1 MDKPKILIV
10 DDEAEILRVLEK
22 TLEDDYEIV
31 TCLRAKE
38 AIGLIDDSF
47 YVILS
52 DQRMPEMSG
61 SEFFR
66 IVREKHPQIVRIIMS
81 GYSDM
86 NALISSVNQGEIFRY
101 INKPWEFQELL
112 DTLKLAVEK
121 HMETVAHRKL
131 VDENKHLIERN
142 REVANRLT
150 QTMEELK
157 RVQIE
162 LEKLNKKS

>member
-112 DTLKLAVEK
+112 NTLKLAVEK

-162 LEKLNKKS
+162 LAKLNKKS

>member
-10 DDEAEILRVLEK
+10 DDEAEILRVLQK
-22 TLEDDYEIV
+22 TLEDDFEVV

-47 YVILS
+47 QVILS

-66 IVREKHPQIVRIIMS
+66 IVREKHAQIVRIIMS

-101 INKPWEFQELL
+101 INKPWELQELM
-112 DTLKLAVEK
+112 DTLQLAVDK
-121 HMETVAHRKL
+121 NKETMAHRRL
-131 VDENKHLIERN
+131 LDENKHLIERN
-142 REVANRLT
+142 REVASRLT

-157 RVQIE
+157 RVQTE

>member
-10 DDEAEILRVLEK
+10 DDEAEILRVLQK
-22 TLEDDYEIV
+22 TLEDDFEVV

-47 YVILS
+47 QVILS

-101 INKPWEFQELL
+101 INKPWELQELM
-112 DTLKLAVEK
+112 DTLQLAVDK
-121 HMETVAHRKL
+121 NKETMAHRRL
-131 VDENKHLIERN
+131 LDENKHLIERN
-142 REVANRLT
+142 REVASRLT

-157 RVQIE
+157 RVQTE

>member
-22 TLEDDYEIV
+22 TLEDDFEVV
-31 TCLRAKE
+31 TCVRAKE
-38 AIGLIDDSF
+38 ALALIDESF
-47 YVILS
+47 QVILS

-112 DTLKLAVEK
+112 NTLKLAVDK
-121 HMETVAHRKL
+121 HKETMAHLKL

-142 REVANRLT
+142 REVASRLT

-157 RVQIE
+157 RLQIE
-162 LEKLNKKS
+162 LAKLNKKS